1 MARSEGQALQIAVIL
16 FAFLTIILSITT
28 FYFFSE
34 YSKATQAAEEADQAR
49 TQAEAGLREAMDELE
64 QVKELLGLDPQKKLS
79 ELAQTIEQDKKD
91 LFVTFPDVKQTYR
104 DVLIA
109 AMDRNL
115 QLGNQLAD
123 LRTRLDQ
130 LQAQIDQQRQQD
142 ENRFARAKTVFD
154 QRTNQFVNV
163 ESATKEREDRFVA
176 QTRQLQQQLNQKN
189 TQINQLKNQI
199 AKLQQDFQ
207 AMEQRYLARIDE
219 LTKRIEGL
227 LNHSFEVADGEIT
240 FVNAR
245 NRTVW
250 INLGQADGLRT
261 QLRFNVYSS
270 AGDVDRREAKGEIEV
285 TQILGAHLAEA
296 QILRDSVYDPISR
309 GDVVYTSLW
318 HPGRSERFALAGK
331 FDLDGDGIDDLE
343 TVRSM
348 VALAGGKIDVELPA
362 NGQQKGK
369 LTIYT
374 RYLVVGEI
382 PEQIQVQFSQLHR
395 EATQLGVKI
404 ITLDKFRDQIGLTRF
419 QPVIRF
425 GAGANPEVFMQP
437 GSKTVD
443 KTPFFRPRRPP
454 QRKNGAY

>member
-1 MARSEGQALQIAVIL
+1 MARSESQALQIAVIL

-28 FYFFSE
+28 FYFFTE
-34 YSKATQAAEEADQAR
+34 YSKASQAAEEADAR
-49 TQAEAGLREAMDELE
+49 RNEAETAARSAIQEVE
-64 QVKELLGLDPQKKLS
+64 QLKELLGLDPGKKLD
-79 ELAQTIEQDKKD
+79 ELTALIEEDKKT
-91 LFVTFPDVKQTYR
+91 LFATFPDVKQNYR

-109 AMDRNL
+109 SATRNQ
-115 QLGNQLAD
+115 QLNEQLD
-123 LRTRLDQ
+123 QLRTRLDQ

-142 ENRFARAKTVFD
+142 QQRYAQAKGVFD
-154 QRTNQFVNV
+154 QRTNQYVNK
-163 ESATKEREDRFVA
+163 EAAIQEREQQFVA
-176 QTRQLQQQLNQKN
+176 ETRRLQQQLAQKN
-189 TQINQLKNQI
+189 TQINQMKNQI

-207 AMEQRYLARIDE
+207 AMEQKYLARIDE

-227 LNHSFEVADGEIT
+227 LNPSFEVADGEIL

-261 QLRFNVYSS
+261 QLRFNVYNN
-270 AGDVDRREAKGEIEV
+270 ANDVDRREAKGEIEV
-285 TQILGAHLAEA
+285 TQILGPHLAEA
-296 QILRDSVYDPISR
+296 QILRDSVYDPIAR
-309 GDVVYTSLW
+309 GDVIYTSLW

-331 FDLDGDGIDDLE
+331 FDLDGDGVDDLE

-348 VALAGGKIDVELPA
+348 VSLAGGKIDLELPA

-382 PEQIQVQFSQLHR
+382 PERIQVQFSQLHR
-395 EATQLGVKI
+395 EASQLGVKI
-404 ITLDKFRDQIGLTRF
+404 ITLEKFKDQIGLTRF
-419 QPVIRF
+419 QPLIRF
-425 GAGANPEVFMQP
+425 GPGSNPEVFMQP

-443 KTPFFRPRRPP
+443 KTPYFRPRRPP

>member
-1 MARSEGQALQIAVIL
+1 MARSESQALQIAVIL

-34 YSKATQAAEEADQAR
+34 YSKATQAAEEADQKRA
-49 TQAEAGLREAMDELE
+49 QAETGLRQAMEELE
-64 QVKELLGLDPQKKLS
+64 QVKQLLGLDPKQQADVVQQDQKTL
-79 ELAQTIEQDKKD
+79 LA
-91 LFVTFPDVKQTYR
+91 TFPDAKQTYR

-109 AMDRNL
+109 SMNRNQRL
-115 QLGNQLAD
+115 NEQLSQ
-123 LRTRLDQ
+123 LRTRQDE

-142 ENRFARAKTVFD
+142 QARFDQAKVAFD
-154 QRTNQFVNV
+154 QRANQFAN
-163 ESATKEREDRFVA
+163 AMAANKELEQNFVA
-176 QTRQLQQQLNQKN
+176 QVRQLQQQLNQKN
-189 TQINQLKNQI
+189 AQINEMKNQI

-207 AMEQRYLARIDE
+207 TQEQRYLARIDE

-261 QLRFNVYSS
+261 LLRFNVYSK
-270 AGDVDRREAKGEIEV
+270 AVDVDRRQAKGEIEV
-285 TQILGAHLAEA
+285 THIIGPHLAEA

-309 GDVVYTSLW
+309 GDVIYTSLW

-348 VALAGGKIDVELPA
+348 VAQAGGKIDVELPV

-369 LTIYT
+369 LTIHT

-425 GAGANPEVFMQP
+425 GAGSNPDVFLRP
-437 GSKTVD
+437 GGKTVD
-443 KTPFFRPRRPP
+443 KTPYFRPRRPP

>member
-1 MARSEGQALQIAVIL
+1 MARSESQALQIAVIL

-34 YSKATQAAEEADQAR
+34 YSKASQAAEEANQKR
-49 TQAEAGLREAMDELE
+49 TEFEAGIRQAMQELE
-64 QVKELLGLDPQKKLS
+64 QALELMGLNSQAKLS
-79 ELAQTIEQDKKD
+79 EQSEIIEKDKKE
-91 LFVTFPDVKQTYR
+91 LFATFPDAKQSYR

-109 AMDRNL
+109 AMGRNERL
-115 QLGNQLAD
+115 NNQLD
-123 LRTRLDQ
+123 QLRTRLDE
-130 LQAQIDQQRQQD
+130 LQAQIDKQRQEDQARYQRAQD
-142 ENRFARAKTVFD
+142 TFD
-154 QRTNQFVNV
+154 QRAQQFADVQAASV
-163 ESATKEREDRFVA
+163 ERERRFVDR
-176 QTRQLQQQLNQKN
+176 TRELEQILSQKN
-189 TQINQLKNQI
+189 TEINTLKNRI
-199 AKLQQDFQ
+199 AEMQQDFQ

-261 QLRFNVYSS
+261 QLRFNVYSN
-270 AGDVDRREAKGEIEV
+270 AGDVDRREPKGEIEV
-285 TQILGAHLAEA
+285 TQIIGPHLAEA

-331 FDLDGDGIDDLE
+331 FDLDGDGVDDLE

-369 LTIYT
+369 LTIHT

-395 EATQLGVKI
+395 EASQLGVKI
-404 ITLDKFRDQIGLTRF
+404 ITLDKFRDQIGMTRF

-425 GAGANPEVFMQP
+425 GPGSNPDVFLQP
-437 GSKTVD
+437 GGKTVD
-443 KTPFFRPRRPP
+443 KTPYFRPRRPP
-454 QRKNGAY
+454 LRKEGAY